1 MISPILATEDP
12 YEAKQEFLRSGW
24 ELLFETPRDSEDKL
38 VCVKI
43 DSVQVRLGSG
53 YPTYISMEAWPFRG
67 AGIDI
72 YIEFESVGFI
82 ESVYKNHDD
91 ANTAVDELSDKP
103 WGVKGFHAKICGY
116 SFFFAGK

>member
-1 MISPILATEDP
+1 MISAILATEDP

-24 ELLFETPRDSEDKL
+24 ELLFETPGDSEDKL

-53 YPTYISMEAWPFRG
+53 YPTYISVEAWPFRG
-67 AGIDI
+67 AGVDF
-72 YIEFESVGFI
+72 YIEFESVGII
-82 ESVYKNHDD
+82 ESVYKNHNY
-91 ANTAVDELSDKP
+91 ANTAVDELSYKP
-103 WGVKGFHAKICGY
+103 WGVKGFRAKICGY